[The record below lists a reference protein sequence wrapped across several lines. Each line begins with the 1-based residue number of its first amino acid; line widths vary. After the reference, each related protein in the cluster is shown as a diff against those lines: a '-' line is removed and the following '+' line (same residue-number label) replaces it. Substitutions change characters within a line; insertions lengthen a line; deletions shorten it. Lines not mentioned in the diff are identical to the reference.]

1 MLELSVIICAHNP
14 RPQYLRRVLAALRA
28 QALPAQQWE
37 LLLIDNLS
45 AAPLASDWD
54 LSWHPG
60 ARHILEPELGLSP
73 ARRRGVRESSAP
85 ILVFV
90 DDDNVLDVNYL
101 AAALSLGREW
111 PKLGTWGS
119 GATVPE
125 YEHQPPQA
133 VAALL
138 PFLAL
143 RDTNEARWGNVPLS
157 EVTPW
162 GAGLCVR
169 REIAEAYCSLSEN
182 ASIRLTDRKG
192 NSLLSCGDVEISY
205 VARHHGLGTGI
216 FPELR
221 LVHLIPKERLS
232 ADYLLRIYQA
242 SGTSFHLL
250 TYNWSGRFPSSPF
263 RPRALL
269 SMLKNSMTKRG
280 LDRRRY
286 FADIR
291 ALVEARRL
299 ISASQ
304 TRG

>member
-14 RPQYLRRVLAALRA
+14 RPHYLRRVLAALQA
-28 QALPAQQWE
+28 QTLSVQQWE

-45 AAPLASDWD
+45 SARLASDWD

-60 ARHILEPELGLSP
+60 GRHILETELGLSP
-73 ARRRGVRESSAP
+73 ARRRGIRESSAS

-90 DDDNVLDVNYL
+90 DDDNLLDADYL
-101 AAALSLGREW
+101 STALSVGREW
-111 PKLGTWGS
+111 PKLGAWGS

-125 YEHQPPQA
+125 YELQPPEA
-133 VAALL
+133 VKAFL

-143 RDTNEARWGNVPLS
+143 RDTNEARWGNVALS

-169 REIAEAYCSLSEN
+169 REIAEAYCCLSDN
-182 ASIRLTDRKG
+182 SPIKLSDRKG

-205 VARHHGLGTGI
+205 VARHKGFGTGI

-232 ADYLLRIYQA
+232 IDYLLRIYQA

-250 TYNWSGRFPSSPF
+250 TYNWNGSFPSNPF
-263 RPRALL
+263 RPRALV
-269 SMLKNSMTKRG
+269 SMLKNCMTKHG
-280 LDRRRY
+280 LERRRY
-286 FADIR
+286 LADIR
-291 ALVEARRL
+291 ASIEARRL
-299 ISASQ
+299 ISASRAQ
-304 TRG
+304 G